1 MKQLASFSIA
11 VATIAVLLL
20 LFIAPVITLAAA
32 TSGPTVSDDEEISLQ
47 QNAE

>member
-11 VATIAVLLL
+11 VAAIVVLLL

-32 TSGPTVSDDEEISLQ
+32 TSGPTASDVEGISLQ
-47 QNAE
+47 QHAE